1 LLAGNGLALVKTIDF
16 ISAHESLH
24 SHWFYVSAAVG
35 IPVIGLVSAYRM
47 LLMMRPYAA
56 ELTALIAI
64 VLQLSIWV
72 AFTANLI
79 GPQ

>member
-16 ISAHESLH
+16 
-24 SHWFYVSAAVG
+24 
-35 IPVIGLVSAYRM
+35 
-47 LLMMRPYAA
+47 AA